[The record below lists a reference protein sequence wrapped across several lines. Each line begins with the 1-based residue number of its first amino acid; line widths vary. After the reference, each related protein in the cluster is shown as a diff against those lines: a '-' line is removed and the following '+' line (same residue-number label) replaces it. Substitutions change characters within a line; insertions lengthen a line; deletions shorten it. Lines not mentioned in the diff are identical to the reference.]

1 MDSIKVSAPGGY
13 KLITTDINGCMTMDS
28 VTVITPV
35 LLTPVIM
42 ALDTSLCPGDSLKL
56 KSSLTGEIY
65 GIQVQPPTV
74 YL

>member
-1 MDSIKVSAPGGY
+1 M
-13 KLITTDINGCMTMDS
+13 ITTDINGCMTMDS

-56 KSSLTGEIY
+56 KSSLTGGNLWNTGATTDSIFVSTLVII
-65 GIQVQPPTV
+65 G
-74 YL
+74 

>member
-1 MDSIKVSAPGGY
+1 
-13 KLITTDINGCMTMDS
+13 MTMDS

-56 KSSLTGEIY
+56 KSSLTG
-65 GIQVQPPTV
+65 GNLWNTGATPPTV